1 MMIDIFFL
9 GAMLT
14 AIFQGL
20 RNGLV
25 IAVFS
30 MVGWIVGLIVALR
43 FSDPLAAAL
52 QPSLQLGPRAL
63 FTIAFILIFIAVTL
77 AIRVLA
83 KIIEKTMQLTLTG
96 WINRIGGIFFYVILY
111 ALIFCVIVYFAEKVK
126 LLSEDTTSSS
136 RVYHAFQPV
145 IIALK
150 GLL

>member
-14 AIFQGL
+14 AIFKGL

-30 MVGWIVGLIVALR
+30 MVGWIVGLAFALR
-43 FSDPLAAAL
+43 FSDSLAAAL
-52 QPSLQLGPRAL
+52 ESSVAISPRWL
-63 FTIAFILIFIAVTL
+63 FAIAFSLIFTAVML
-77 AIRVLA
+77 AIRLLA

-96 WINRIGGIFFYVILY
+96 WINTLGGIFFYVILY
-111 ALIFCVIVYFAEKVK
+111 TLIFCVIMHFADRVK
-126 LLSEDTTSSS
+126 LLPEDTTSSS

-150 GLL
+150 DLL